1 MLFDDALADLLA
13 LTESQYGF
21 IGEVLHTTE
30 GQPYLRTHSI
40 TDIAW
45 SEETRQ
51 LYENHA
57 PNMEFFNMKTLFGAA
72 IMTGEPVFANDPAN
86 DPRRGGLPKGHPGM
100 ASFVGLP
107 LHYGDQLVGLIGLSN
122 RPGGYTEEFVAFMQ
136 PLLLACGNLVE
147 AYRNVQRRQKA
158 EEETSR
164 LATAL
169 QSTEEAILIT
179 DLDGTILNVNPA
191 FERLTGY
198 TRIEV
203 IGQNPRILRSGQ
215 HELAFYQNMWETLL
229 RGEVW
234 EGAFVNKRKDGTFFY
249 VEETISPVRDEL
261 GNITAFVAAQR
272 DVTERRQAEQD
283 LRDSEARYRQQYEQ
297 TQIALAETVRS
308 IAPVTPCLV

>member
-51 LYENHA
+51 LYENHT

-86 DPRRGGLPKGHPGM
+86 DPRHGRLPKGHPGM
-100 ASFVGLP
+100 AFFVGLP

-203 IGQNPRILRSGQ
+203 IGQNPRILRSGE

-249 VEETISPVRDEL
+249 VEETISPVRDKS
-261 GNITAFVAAQR
+261 GNITAFVSTDAM
-272 DVTERRQAEQD
+272 
-283 LRDSEARYRQQYEQ
+283 
-297 TQIALAETVRS
+297 
-308 IAPVTPCLV
+308 